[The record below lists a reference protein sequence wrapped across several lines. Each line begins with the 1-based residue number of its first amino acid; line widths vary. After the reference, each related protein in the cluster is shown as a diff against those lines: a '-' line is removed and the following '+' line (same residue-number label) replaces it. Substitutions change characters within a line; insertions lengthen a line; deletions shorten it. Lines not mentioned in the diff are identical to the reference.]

1 MGVRTVL
8 GIVAAGSKNSATDW
22 LSSDITITR
31 ASKLCIS
38 IGTATAF
45 TLEITKDS
53 TNYLNGETFA
63 AGDAKDLTL
72 YVKAGDTLNLRQSS
86 GGAVTLRYCDIF
98 EVD

>member
-8 GIVAAGSKNSATDW
+8 GIVDAGSKATATDW
-22 LSSDITITR
+22 FSSDIEISR
-31 ASKLCIS
+31 AAKLCIS
-38 IGTATAF
+38 IGTATAM

-53 TNYLNGETFA
+53 TNYVNGATFA
-63 AGDAKDLTL
+63 ANDAKDLTV
-72 YVKAGDTLNLRQSS
+72 YVRAGNKLNLRQSS